1 MDPEIRHLRAICA
14 IADAGSL
21 SAAARQL
28 RVSQPA
34 LSAQLRR
41 VERIVGG
48 PLFVRSRSGVRPTEL
63 GDRTISRARLLLSD
77 LDDFMGG
84 LRSEG
89 DAAVRTL
96 RMGSAHMECVGTM
109 IHLVR
114 QELADVEVRLQVEP
128 SAVVLTQALIHDR
141 LDLAVIATMDDHD
154 VSLPPQLSHRV
165 LVPKLPIFVAL
176 RADHPLAGQPSVAL
190 ADLAGE
196 DWICPPG
203 AEDGSLASLHGACR
217 RAGFEAKVRYQAPSG
232 GGRQL
237 IASGHAVQLVEP
249 GALDSAG
256 VAIRPLAGDPLH
268 ALVRLAWRPGRLT
281 EEQAR
286 RVYRAAGRAYDRHAS
301 ASPVYS
307 PWWSEHPQAHPLDD
321 GADSLRRRQGGGAP
335 T

>member
-21 SAAARQL
+21 SAAARRL
-28 RVSQPA
+28 GVSQPA

-48 PLFVRSRSGVRPTEL
+48 ELFVRSRSGVRPTEL
-63 GDRTISRARLLLSD
+63 GERTVGRARLLLSE
-77 LDDFMGG
+77 LDDFLGG
-84 LRSEG
+84 LRNSDG
-89 DAAVRTL
+89 ARPALL

-114 QELADVEVRLQVEP
+114 TALAGVEVRLQVEP
-128 SAVVLTQALIHDR
+128 SAVVLTQSLVHDR

-154 VSLPPQLSHRV
+154 VSVPAELSHRV
-165 LVPKLPIFVAL
+165 LVPRLPIFVAL
-176 RADHPLAGQPSVAL
+176 SDAHPLAARPEIDL
-190 ADLAGE
+190 ADLSEA
-196 DWICPPG
+196 DWIRPPG

-217 RAGFEAKVRYQAPSG
+217 RAGFAARVRYEAPSG

-249 GALDSAG
+249 GAVDSPG

-268 ALVRLAWRPGRLT
+268 ARLRLAWRPGRLT
-281 EEQAR
+281 EAQAR
-286 RVYRAAGRAYDRHAS
+286 RVHRAAGRAYADHA
-301 ASPVYS
+301 AATPAYA
-307 PWWSEHPQAHPLDD
+307 PWWRAHPQAHPLDD
-321 GADSLRRRQGGGAP
+321 SLRRRQGGA
-335 T
+335 TAT

>member
-48 PLFVRSRSGVRPTEL
+48 ELFVRSRSGVRPTEL
-63 GDRTISRARLLLSD
+63 GDRTVRRARLLLSD
-77 LDDFMGG
+77 LDDFLGG
-84 LRSEG
+84 LRPE
-89 DAAVRTL
+89 AEPRTL

-114 QELADVEVRLQVEP
+114 QQLSHVEVRLQVEP
-128 SAVVLTQALIHDR
+128 SAVVLTQGLIHDR

-154 VSLPPQLSHRV
+154 VTIPPQLSHRV
-165 LVPKLPIFVAL
+165 LVPRLPIFVAL
-176 RADHPLAGQPSVAL
+176 SATHPLARGAQVDLAAL
-190 ADLAGE
+190 AEAE
-196 DWICPPG
+196 WICPPG
-203 AEDGSLASLHGACR
+203 PEDGSLASLHSACR
-217 RAGFEAKVRYQAPSG
+217 RAGFEAKVRYEAPSG

-249 GALDSAG
+249 GAVESPG
-256 VAIRPLAGDPLH
+256 VAIRPLAADPLH
-268 ALVRLAWRPGRLT
+268 ARLRLAWRPGRLRP
-281 EEQAR
+281 EQAD
-286 RVYRAAGRAYDRHAS
+286 RVYRAAGRAYADHAA

-307 PWWSEHPQAHPLDD
+307 PWWRGHPEAHPLD
-321 GADSLRRRQGGGAP
+321 AARDSLRIRQGR
-335 T
+335 TTVT